1 MLAEISVAWK
11 THHVNTEAKTLGI
24 VGLGGFA
31 KEIAWYILES
41 NINISEINK
50 SIQVHYISA
59 EKTDEIFFE
68 GFEVIAE
75 TDFLVSLSN
84 PRSHFI
90 TVADPRIR
98 SSIDAKYTKAGSLPQ
113 SIVSKNSRI
122 ANSAIV
128 GAGSAVCPGVMIM
141 PNVKIGSSF
150 HANINSYVA
159 HDCVIGNYVT
169 FSPGVMC
176 NGNVIIEDNVFV
188 GTGAIIRNGTR
199 NNPIVIGQNS
209 VIGMGAVV
217 TKNVNPGETVVGM
230 PAKKF

>member
-1 MLAEISVAWK
+1 MLAELSVAWK
-11 THHVNTEAKTLGI
+11 TSRVNSEAKMLGI

-41 NINISEINK
+41 NINITKLSK
-50 SIQVHYISA
+50 SIQVRYISA

-75 TDFLVSLSN
+75 TDFLISPSN

-90 TVADPRIR
+90 TVADPHTRR
-98 SSIDAKYTKAGSLPQ
+98 RIDAKYTNTGSLPQ

-122 ANSAIV
+122 ANSAVV

-141 PNVKIGSSF
+141 PNVKIGIGF

-176 NGNVIIEDNVFV
+176 NGNVIIEDNVFD

-217 TKNVNPGETVVGM
+217 TKNVNSGETVVGM

>member
-1 MLAEISVAWK
+1 MLAELSVAWK
-11 THHVNTEAKTLGI
+11 TSRVNSEAKMLGI

-31 KEIAWYILES
+31 KEIDWYILES
-41 NINISEINK
+41 NINITKLSK
-50 SIQVHYISA
+50 SIQVRYISA

-75 TDFLVSLSN
+75 TDFLISSSN

-90 TVADPRIR
+90 TVADPHTRR
-98 SSIDAKYTKAGSLPQ
+98 RIDAKYTNTGSLPQ

-141 PNVKIGSSF
+141 PNVKIGSGF

-176 NGNVIIEDNVFV
+176 NGICGGELAFWY
-188 GTGAIIRNGTR
+188 
-199 NNPIVIGQNS
+199 NS
-209 VIGMGAVV
+209 YSAFEASV
-217 TKNVNPGETVVGM
+217 
-230 PAKKF
+230 

>member
-1 MLAEISVAWK
+1 MLAELSVAWK
-11 THHVNTEAKTLGI
+11 TDRVNSEAKMLGI

-41 NINISEINK
+41 NINISKLSK
-50 SIQVHYISA
+50 SILVRYISA

-75 TDFLVSLSN
+75 TDFLISPFN
-84 PRSHFI
+84 HRSHFI
-90 TVADPRIR
+90 TVADPHIR
-98 SSIDAKYTKAGSLPQ
+98 SRIDAKYTKAGSLPQ
-113 SIVSKNSRI
+113 SIFSKSSRI
-122 ANSAIV
+122 ANSALV
-128 GAGSAVCPGVMIM
+128 GAGSALCPGVMIM
-141 PNVKIGSSF
+141 PNVKIGSGF

-199 NNPIVIGQNS
+199 DNPIVIGQNS

-230 PAKKF
+230 PAKKI